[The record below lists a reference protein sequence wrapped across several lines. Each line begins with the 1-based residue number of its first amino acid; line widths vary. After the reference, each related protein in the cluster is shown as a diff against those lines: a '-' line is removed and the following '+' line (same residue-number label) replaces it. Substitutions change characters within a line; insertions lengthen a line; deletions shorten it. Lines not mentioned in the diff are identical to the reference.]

1 MKKMLFILAAAG
13 LALTASADVP
23 RNTAATAPVAP
34 VINLLR
40 NPRFETQDADWLPVG
55 PTKLF
60 YDAGDPKSGKFAMRI
75 VADQPGIHGCCQRG
89 IALQKG
95 HTYRLTAAVRLAAD
109 FKGWV
114 VVSLET
120 SPDKKQKTVTTTNGQ
135 WAALEIPDIKIDQ
148 DCTVDLLLCTIEDSR
163 GVVWFDDVV
172 LTDVT
177 K

>member
-1 MKKMLFILAAAG
+1 MKKMLLTLAAAG
-13 LALTASADVP
+13 LALAASAGEP

-75 VADQPGIHGCCQRG
+75 VADQPGVHGCCQRG

-95 HTYRLTAAVRLAAD
+95 HTYRLTAAVRIAAD

-114 VVSLET
+114 MVSLET
-120 SPDKKQKTVTTTNGQ
+120 PDKKEKTITTTNGQ
-135 WAALEIPDIKIDQ
+135 WASLEIPDIKVDQ
-148 DCTVDLLLCTIEDSR
+148 DCTADLLLCTIRDSR

>member
-1 MKKMLFILAAAG
+1 MKKMLLALVAAG
-13 LALTASADVP
+13 LALTASAAVP
-23 RNTAATAPVAP
+23 RNTAAAAAPAPV
-34 VINLLR
+34 VNLLR
-40 NPRFETQDADWLPVG
+40 NPGFETKDADWLPIG

-60 YDAGDPKSGKFAMRI
+60 YDPADPKSGRFAMRI
-75 VADQPGIHGCCQRG
+75 VADVPGIHGCLQRG
-89 IALQKG
+89 IALKKG

-114 VVSLET
+114 VMSLET
-120 SPDKKQKTVTTTNGQ
+120 PDKKQKTITTTNGQ
-135 WAALEIPDIKIDQ
+135 WAALEIADIKIDQ

-172 LTDVT
+172 LADVT